1 MHDARTTAKAAAMLG
16 LALGAGCA
24 APDDKIAISVPEDS
38 WRDFDPI
45 HLTARLGPLDGPAPE
60 LAIAHQDE
68 VVGKG
73 PAVVGGVVAVP
84 IDGRPCAVTIVRAY
98 ELSDSDVPAHLKKA
112 TTKELRNR
120 TFRGLDLSLAC
131 PDGPVPATPA
141 SLRGSKP
148 KRSML
153 PAVPGLVVG
162 AAAGTF
168 ARGDRKGGE
177 SLGTAMLLLLVAI
190 GAAVGVAW
198 TQLDGG
204 YRITGAILG
213 AGTAIAGLVGAR
225 LWHRGRP
232 HGALAWLGGLVAG
245 MAVLALLS
253 PAWGVAGPIG
263 ALALGVGAAV
273 VGAVV
278 AVMVKPLV

>member
-1 MHDARTTAKAAAMLG
+1 MRSTTTRAGGAAMLG

-24 APDDKIAISVPEDS
+24 APDGTIAVSVPEDA
-38 WRDFDPI
+38 WRNFDPI
-45 HLTARLGPLDGPAPE
+45 DLTARLSPLDAPAPE
-60 LAIAHQDE
+60 LAIAHRDT
-68 VVGKG
+68 VLAKG
-73 PAVVGGVVAVP
+73 PAVPGGVIAVP
-84 IDGRPCAVTIVRAY
+84 IDGRPCAVTIVKAY
-98 ELSDSDVPAHLKKA
+98 EFTSSDVPNHIRRA
-112 TTKELRNR
+112 TTRDMRNR

-131 PDGPVPATPA
+131 SDGPVPATPA

-153 PAVPGLVVG
+153 PAAPGLAIG
-162 AAAGTF
+162 AVAGTF
-168 ARGDRKGGE
+168 ARSDRAGGE
-177 SLGTAMLLLLVAI
+177 SLGTAVLLLLVAI
-190 GAAVGVAW
+190 GVAIGGAW

-213 AGTAIAGLVGAR
+213 AGVAIAGLVGAR

-245 MAVLALLS
+245 MALPALLS
-253 PAWGVAGPIG
+253 PAWGVMGPIG
-263 ALALGVGAAV
+263 ALACGLGVAI
-273 VGAVV
+273 VGAVI